1 MKNFPTEGEIL
12 QNMAKGG
19 GVAAGKKM
27 SMQRKNEKE
36 VRNSQKV
43 SYEISREIKK
53 SKIFC
58 QRGTKNENCWGEEW
72 LLSR

>member
-1 MKNFPTEGEIL
+1 M

-19 GVAAGKKM
+19 GVAAGEKL
-27 SMQRKNEKE
+27 SSQRKNEKE

-43 SYEISREIKK
+43 SYKISREVKK
-53 SKIFC
+53 SKIFY